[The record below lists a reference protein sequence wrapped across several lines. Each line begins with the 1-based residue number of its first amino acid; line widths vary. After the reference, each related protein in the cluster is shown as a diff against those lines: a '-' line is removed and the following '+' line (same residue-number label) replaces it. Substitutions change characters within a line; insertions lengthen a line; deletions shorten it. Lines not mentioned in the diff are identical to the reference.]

1 QELLNNTI
9 DGFNFDIKMQEL
21 SFKLNE
27 ILAERKEWSKHVDT
41 LIANV
46 NSNESL
52 KNPQSLAQ
60 YIENRYLDKMQNAR

>member
-1 QELLNNTI
+1 
-9 DGFNFDIKMQEL
+9 
-21 SFKLNE
+21 
-27 ILAERKEWSKHVDT
+27 HVDT

-60 YIENRYLDKMQNAR
+60 YIENRYLDKMQNARQTVLDLYLKITEFK